1 MFLWAESEGFS
12 RINLNSGVIFE
23 AADLQSVV
31 DDAKIIGWANEGMVV
46 NLFLFYSFYFVA
58 VDWLFSRYSVISTMS
73 DFKLLMSEFEVV
85 ETLDYELSA

>member
-1 MFLWAESEGFS
+1 M
-12 RINLNSGVIFE
+12 NSGVIFE

-58 VDWLFSRYSVISTMS
+58 VD
-73 DFKLLMSEFEVV
+73 
-85 ETLDYELSA
+85 